1 MTEAELQI
9 FLAPQKDGQS
19 NLPLQQD
26 DQSNLPPQEE
36 SQLQRNLIGTQTRQR
51 YIAEFK
57 KKNT

>member
-1 MTEAELQI
+1 MMI
-9 FLAPQKDGQS
+9 LAQQDGQS

-36 SQLQRNLIGTQTRQR
+36 SQLQRHLIRKQTRQR

-57 KKNT
+57 K